1 MLAEISLDVKS
12 MIGSVVP
19 AACNCCRRS
28 PSLVFFCR
36 WERMKNASLLRSEE
50 LNRGYHI
57 IDMRLLPSKRGLI
70 GWSVTFPSNIKDKL
84 FFLFDTKTIDCPSV
98 GPSSQLMSAETLENA
113 SLASRV
119 F

>member
-1 MLAEISLDVKS
+1 
-12 MIGSVVP
+12 
-19 AACNCCRRS
+19 
-28 PSLVFFCR
+28 
-36 WERMKNASLLRSEE
+36 MKNASLLRSEE

-57 IDMRLLPSKRGLI
+57 IDMRPLPSKRGLI

-119 F
+119 FSSIIIYHYWFSNQKVTGIHNAQIGPG